1 MTAVRIITCTP
12 DELRA
17 LVREAAREAVREEM
31 AATRVEP
38 VEWIDSAAAA
48 KLLGVHPRTVAKYA
62 KAGKLPCTHVGTLLR
77 FNRAEIDR
85 HMRRAG

>member
-1 MTAVRIITCTP
+1 MSDVRIITCTP

-17 LVREAAREAVREEM
+17 LVREAVREEM
-31 AATRVEP
+31 ASTRVEP
-38 VEWIDSAAAA
+38 VEWIDASETA
-48 KLLGVHPRTVAKYA
+48 KLLGVHPRTVAKLA